1 MAASAIAFAQAPPAS
16 RHPAEA
22 IIERASVQQRTDP
35 EASRKDAESALA
47 LLREKP
53 DPDLEVRA
61 RLLLCDYLSERDH
74 EAAESEFNAISLLLP
89 KVNRGGLRAGLLTC
103 QGETLE
109 TLGENSQAL
118 GAYEQAVRVAEE
130 YRDDEMLA
138 GALFSRGYV
147 QSLQGE
153 FASGLADL
161 RRSQGLYETLGLRHH
176 SLTALN
182 GIAILYNRMGDFE
195 QARDIYSRTLA
206 SQREAGM
213 LREQSVTLHNLG
225 RAHENLKDWPAA
237 RRAFNESFAITRE
250 LNYPRGEAYA
260 LRGLAAVENGLG
272 NFRGALETLNRA
284 SVLQARTPDA
294 RLLAQVELARGVAL
308 RGLGRTADA
317 ATALTKALGIFQTGD
332 ARGELAQT
340 YEELAAV
347 EAQRGN
353 LKQAYELS
361 VSAKTLTERLLR
373 NQIDQRFATLK
384 VEFDMAAK
392 DNENA
397 LLVRENQAKELA
409 LERGRNLRSLQ
420 AVVIALIALLVVL
433 LATLLWHHRRTARA
447 MRRLALTDELTGVP
461 NRRAV
466 LAELAAL
473 LARPDVHPTSI
484 LITDLDHFKGVND
497 RFGHPA
503 GDEVLKIVSSAL
515 REALREPAFY
525 GRLGGEEFLIVLP
538 QTGLAEGRIIA
549 ERLRET
555 VAALDL
561 ARWVPIGRSMTA
573 SIGVTVSTNGDS
585 PSTMLHRAD
594 EALYLAKRAGRN
606 TVRAATPGEVSAAP
620 ANRSRRDAIHDPW
633 RDELQQPPEPAA

>member
-1 MAASAIAFAQAPPAS
+1 M
-16 RHPAEA
+16 
-22 IIERASVQQRTDP
+22 
-35 EASRKDAESALA
+35 DAESALA
-47 LLREKP
+47 LLRKQP

-61 RLLLCDYLSERDH
+61 RLILCDYQSERDT

-89 KVNRGGLRAGLLTC
+89 KVKRGGLRAGLLTC

-195 QARDIYSRTLA
+195 QARDIYGRTLA
-206 SQREAGM
+206 AQREAGM

-272 NFRGALETLNRA
+272 NFRGALETLHRA
-284 SVLQARTPDA
+284 SVLQAKTPDA

-317 ATALTKALGIFQTGD
+317 ASSLAKALEIFQTGD

-384 VEFDMAAK
+384 VEFDTAAK

-397 LLVRENQAKELA
+397 LLMRENQAKELA

-466 LAELAAL
+466 LADLAAM
-473 LARPDVHPTSI
+473 LARPDSHPTSI

-503 GDEVLKIVSSAL
+503 GDEVLKVVSSAL
-515 REALREPAFY
+515 REALREPALY

-555 VAALDL
+555 VAGLDL

-573 SIGVTVSTNGDS
+573 SIGVTVSTTGDT

-620 ANRSRRDAIHDPW
+620 SNRSRRDAIHDPW